1 MTIWLTKVLL
11 SHLLADFLL
20 QRTSWIQDRKQR
32 KFASPYLYIHTIIAS
47 GLALLF
53 TGWSYWIIALI
64 IFVTHTL
71 IDGLKSYAPDKPL
84 YFLIDQAAHLL
95 VILTCWWF
103 TFNDLPELLAKWD
116 DIKVDTD
123 LWIKITGYFFVTY
136 PASYLT
142 GQLTVHWRATLPDAD
157 GLANAGKWI
166 GIIERIII
174 LTLTIYNQYEAIGLL
189 ITAKGIIRFSE
200 NNRTEQKTEYL
211 VIGTLI
217 SMTIA
222 ILTGMMLS
230 GLL

>member
-20 QRTSWIQDRKQR
+20 QRKSWIADRRLK
-32 KFASPYLYIHTIIAS
+32 KFASPYLYLHTTIAA
-47 GLALLF
+47 GLTLLF
-53 TGWSYWIIALI
+53 IGSSYWIIALI

-71 IDGLKSYAPDKPL
+71 IDGLKSYAPDKSL
-84 YFLIDQAAHLL
+84 YFLLDQAAHLL
-95 VILTCWWF
+95 VILVCWWF
-103 TFNDLPELLAKWD
+103 TFQDLPELLAKWD
-116 DIKVDTD
+116 DIKVDTN
-123 LWIKITGYFFVTY
+123 LWIKVTGYFFVTF
-136 PASYLT
+136 PASFLT
-142 GQLTVHWRATLPDAD
+142 GQLTKDLRATLSNRE

-174 LTLTIYNQYEAIGLL
+174 LTLTLYNQYEAIGLL

-217 SMTIA
+217 SMSIA
-222 ILTGMMLS
+222 ILTGIMIS
-230 GLL
+230 GLI